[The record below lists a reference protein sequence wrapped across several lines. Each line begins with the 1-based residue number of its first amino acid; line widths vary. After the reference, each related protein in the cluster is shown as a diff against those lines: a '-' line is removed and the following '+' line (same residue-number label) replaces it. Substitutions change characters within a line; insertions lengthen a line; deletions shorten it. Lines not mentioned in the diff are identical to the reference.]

1 MNENTVDH
9 DKIEKILLTLK
20 MVINAVTFRVGV
32 CHEEMGL
39 GVDLDIIAAYTT
51 LCWFIS

>member
-1 MNENTVDH
+1 
-9 DKIEKILLTLK
+9 

-39 GVDLDIIAAYTT
+39 GVDLDIIADYTT
-51 LCWFIS
+51 LCWFISWKTRTIQGINRFFC